1 MATADLV
8 VEMVRPA
15 RGPWIEAR
23 AVLRRRG
30 RTTLVVEAL
39 VFETG
44 AAGPPTAPVAWA
56 SMTFA
61 LLPAR
66 TEAVGDESPSVDV
79 APEMPA
85 RWAFTGDGFERPVLE
100 SLGVEVIDALA
111 GRLSMPALP
120 YHRNSFGAVQGG
132 AMALL
137 AEAAGAEAMRA
148 ARGPDAGP
156 FAVTGLQVAYLAL
169 GRDGPITSR
178 ARVLDPSRG
187 SLVLCSGGALRRR
200 LGRPGDHARQRG
212 RRLGVTHVANGTGY
226 VPDPRRVVGDYF
238 RLERWEIP
246 PPAGVD
252 APSEFGGR
260 VPVDA
265 HQRGPGG
272 GLVTGGLLTSLD
284 NLGGFTAGI
293 AVLPEW
299 VVTTSMMVTV
309 SDLSHAGRSACT
321 RECCAAGARRW
332 SPASTW
338 STKGRTT
345 APSRWPP

>member
-1 MATADLV
+1 MTAVAYPPAHHLLTDLGMEGEVVSPTEVHLRMAVTPHVLGPDGGVRAGVLATVVDVVGGSVALRAVGRERMATADLV

-15 RGPWIEAR
+15 RGPRIEAR

-44 AAGPPTAPVAWA
+44 VAGPSTAPVAWA

-100 SLGVEVIDALA
+100 SLGVEVIDALT

-148 ARGPDAGP
+148 ARGPDDGP

-178 ARVLDPSRG
+178 ARVLDPTEGRSSCAVVELCDAG
-187 SLVLCSGGALRRR
+187 SEDR
-200 LGRPGDHARQRG
+200 
-212 RRLGVTHVANGTGY
+212 
-226 VPDPRRVVGDYF
+226 
-238 RLERWEIP
+238 
-246 PPAGVD
+246 
-252 APSEFGGR
+252 
-260 VPVDA
+260 
-265 HQRGPGG
+265 
-272 GLVTGGLLTSLD
+272 
-284 NLGGFTAGI
+284 
-293 AVLPEW
+293 
-299 VVTTSMMVTV
+299 VTTLVNVGAV
-309 SDLSHAGRSACT
+309 SG
-321 RECCAAGARRW
+321 
-332 SPASTW
+332 
-338 STKGRTT
+338 
-345 APSRWPP
+345 

>member
-1 MATADLV
+1 MTAVAYPPAHHLLTDLGMEGEVVSPTEVHLRMAVTPHVLGPDGGVRAGVLATVVDVVGGSVALRVVGRERMATADLV

-15 RGPWIEAR
+15 RGPRIEAR

-44 AAGPPTAPVAWA
+44 VAGPSTAPVAWA

-100 SLGVEVIDALA
+100 SLGVEVIDALT

-148 ARGPDAGP
+148 AR
-156 FAVTGLQVAYLAL
+156 
-169 GRDGPITSR
+169 
-178 ARVLDPSRG
+178 
-187 SLVLCSGGALRRR
+187 
-200 LGRPGDHARQRG
+200 
-212 RRLGVTHVANGTGY
+212 
-226 VPDPRRVVGDYF
+226 PR
-238 RLERWEIP
+238 
-246 PPAGVD
+246 
-252 APSEFGGR
+252 
-260 VPVDA
+260 
-265 HQRGPGG
+265 
-272 GLVTGGLLTSLD
+272 
-284 NLGGFTAGI
+284 
-293 AVLPEW
+293 
-299 VVTTSMMVTV
+299 
-309 SDLSHAGRSACT
+309 
-321 RECCAAGARRW
+321 
-332 SPASTW
+332 
-338 STKGRTT
+338 
-345 APSRWPP
+345 